1 MNTSMMPGEA
11 LAPAMAEFIESINR
25 MTAQMTAQVNQF
37 KTLTDSPNIK
47 ALQGMGNK
55 YRDQLKILR
64 QWAQNPKHRMEM
76 HQFRKQIKGAKL
88 GAFLHKAIR
97 EVKAISA
104 RAFTLINVRTK
115 HEDKTGRERMMA
127 LRGLAQSCAPNSE
140 RVSDMYLAMVATR
153 RFA

>member
-1 MNTSMMPGEA
+1 MNTSMMPGVA
-11 LAPAMAEFIESINR
+11 LAPAMVEFIESTNR
-25 MTAQMTAQVNQF
+25 ITAQMNQF
-37 KTLTDSPNIK
+37 KALAESPNIK
-47 ALQGMGNK
+47 ALQTMGDK
-55 YRDQLKILR
+55 YREQLKILR

-97 EVKAISA
+97 EVEALVT
-104 RAFTLINVRTK
+104 RAFTVINVRSR
-115 HEDKTGRERMMA
+115 HEDKSGRERMMA

>member
-1 MNTSMMPGEA
+1 MTMNTSMMPGVA
-11 LAPAMAEFIESINR
+11 LAPAMAGFIESANR
-25 MTAQMTAQVNQF
+25 MTAQMNQF
-37 KTLTDSPNIK
+37 KALAESPNIK
-47 ALQGMGNK
+47 ALQNMGDK
-55 YRDQLKILR
+55 YREQLKILR

-76 HQFRKQIKGAKL
+76 HQFRKQVKGAKL
-88 GAFLHKAIR
+88 GAFLHKVIR
-97 EVKAISA
+97 EVEAISA
-104 RAFTLINVRTK
+104 RALTVINVKTQ

>member
-1 MNTSMMPGEA
+1 MPGLT
-11 LAPAMAEFIESINR
+11 LAPAMAGFIEQANR
-25 MTAQMTAQVNQF
+25 LTAQMNQF
-37 KTLTDSPNIK
+37 KALAESPNIK
-47 ALQGMGNK
+47 ALQSMGDK

-76 HQFRKQIKGAKL
+76 YQFRKQIKGAKL

-97 EVKAISA
+97 EVVSLCA
-104 RAFTLINVRTK
+104 RAFTVINVRTR
-115 HEDKTGRERMMA
+115 HEDKSGRERMMA

-140 RVSDMYLAMVATR
+140 RVSDMYLPMVATR

>member
-1 MNTSMMPGEA
+1 MPGVT
-11 LAPAMAEFIESINR
+11 LAPAMAEFIESTNR
-25 MTAQMTAQVNQF
+25 MAAQMNQF
-37 KTLTDSPNIK
+37 KILTESPSIK
-47 ALQGMGNK
+47 ALQSMGDK

-97 EVKAISA
+97 EVEAFSA
-104 RAFTLINVRTK
+104 RAFTEINVRTK
-115 HEDKTGRERMMA
+115 HEDETGRERMMA

-140 RVSDMYLAMVATR
+140 RVSDMYLAIVATR